1 MTTEQLFVAIRE
13 RLDHPATLKEIQ
25 KVLQVSDRTRAA
37 FKRQIKALVD
47 RGDLIKIRGNRYG
60 VSDQMNL
67 VVGRVQ
73 IHPRGFAFVV
83 PERPLSA
90 FDVDVYVSGVNLGQA
105 MHGDR
110 VVTRIERYKEG
121 GRAEGRILRVLDR
134 KAKKLVGKYEVD
146 PSGFC
151 YVVPFDRRFVMNIEI
166 PHDKNGGA
174 VSGDMVTVT
183 LTRWPT
189 SARGP
194 LGSIVRVLGPI
205 DKSGVD
211 TELIIQKYGIPD
223 LHSKAAVAEARKFG
237 DSVRKRDFKA
247 RTDFRHHTTVTID
260 GEDARDFDDAITIE
274 RLKNGHYW
282 LGVHIADVAHYVQPD
297 SALDVEAYERG
308 TSVYFPERAVHMF
321 PSELSTGLCSLKP
334 GVDRLVQ
341 SCLVEVDLEGNV
353 ARYEFHDGIINSD
366 ARMTYTDVNAILADR
381 DPMVMGRY
389 RDLIHKFVLM
399 HELFE
404 ILNDRRQN
412 RGSIDFNLKAPKLIF
427 DDHGAVESIVAVE
440 RNVAHRVIEE
450 FMLLANETVAGHLK
464 KSTMPAL
471 YRVHEKP
478 DPVKIE
484 EFEKFILTLGYS
496 LSVPADTVQPEH
508 FQKLTSRIRGKP
520 EEKSITL
527 LLLRTMQKA
536 RYDPA
541 SLGHFGLATSNYTH
555 FTSPIRRYP
564 DLVVHRVLRMYRQ
577 GSIESESF
585 EEFQKELSETANHVS
600 EMERRADEAER
611 ELMQLKKVR
620 FMKDKVGD
628 EFDGYVTGVSSFGLF
643 IELVEHFVEGL
654 VHVSTMADD
663 YYRFLDRS
671 HMLRGENTS
680 RVYRL
685 GDKVRVRVIRVDLDR
700 HQVDLGLVE
709 VLEAMRQTERSQ
721 VSRRKSRL
729 KRKTVLGVKRRARRR
744 SHR

>member
-37 FKRQIKALVD
+37 FRRQIKALVD

-121 GRAEGRILRVLDR
+121 GRAEGRILRVLAR

-274 RLKNGHYW
+274 RLKNGYYW

-341 SCLVEVDLEGNV
+341 SCLMEVDLEGNV

-450 FMLLANETVAGHLK
+450 FMLLANETAAGHLK

-585 EEFQKELSETANHVS
+585 EEFQKELSETASHVS